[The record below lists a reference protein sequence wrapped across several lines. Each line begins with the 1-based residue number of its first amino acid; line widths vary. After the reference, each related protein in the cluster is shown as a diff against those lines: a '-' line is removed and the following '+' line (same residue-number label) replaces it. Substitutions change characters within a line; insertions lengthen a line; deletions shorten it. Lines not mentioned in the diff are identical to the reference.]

1 MAAEMYAGSEWDPE
15 NPRMHI
21 GTQRFSTSDEHL
33 EFLARCGVTNMAL
46 NDAREIT
53 PDPSRGWTVEEIVE
67 KKEKAAKHG
76 ITVEMVALPVQHL
89 NVDGSFVPEFMRGNR
104 IDGEKEIEIAC
115 DMVRAAADAG
125 IPALK
130 YFLCE
135 MENQRTEAFRSGG
148 GAYAIPRGICLRPM
162 RIRRGMM
169 NRLQRNRTG
178 KILRS
183 FWSTLFPLPPNAR
196 CVWPV
201 IRAIPGCRRVTRV
214 LIACWVDTMGSR
226 VL

>member
-1 MAAEMYAGSEWDPE
+1 MAAEMYAGAEWDPE

-33 EFLARCGVTNMAL
+33 EFLARCGVTNMAI

-89 NVDGSFVPEFMRGNR
+89 NVDGGFVPEFMRGNR
-104 IDGEKEIEIAC
+104 KDGEKEIEIAC
-115 DMVRAAADAG
+115 DMVRVAADAG
-125 IPALK
+125 VPALK

-135 MENQRTEAFRSGG
+135 MENQRTESVP
-148 GAYAIPRGICLRPM
+148 PRA
-162 RIRRGMM
+162 RGH
-169 NRLQRNRTG
+169 
-178 KILRS
+178 S
-183 FWSTLFPLPPNAR
+183 LFH
-196 CVWPV
+196 VGF
-201 IRAIPGCRRVTRV
+201 I
-214 LIACWVDTMGSR
+214 
-226 VL
+226 